1 MSMSNCTSI
10 IFLIFFI
17 TPNTSWNSYIHSV
30 KFTNRYAYLPFGQ
43 GPRNCIGMRFAL
55 LEAKLALASIIQRF
69 HLMLS
74 EKTAEVLEQDPATI
88 MPYAK
93 GGLHLKLERRN

>member
-1 MSMSNCTSI
+1 MCWNPYLNSI
-10 IFLIFFI
+10 
-17 TPNTSWNSYIHSV
+17 

-69 HLMLS
+69 HLMPC
-74 EKTAEVLEQDPATI
+74 EKTAEVLEKDLTTV

-93 GGLHLKLERRN
+93 GGLHIKLERRN

>member
-1 MSMSNCTSI
+1 
-10 IFLIFFI
+10 
-17 TPNTSWNSYIHSV
+17 
-30 KFTNRYAYLPFGQ
+30 
-43 GPRNCIGMRFAL
+43 MRFAL

-74 EKTAEVLEQDPATI
+74 EKTAEVLEQDPTTI

-93 GGLHLKLERRN
+93 GGLHLKLQRRN

>member
-1 MSMSNCTSI
+1 
-10 IFLIFFI
+10 
-17 TPNTSWNSYIHSV
+17 
-30 KFTNRYAYLPFGQ
+30 
-43 GPRNCIGMRFAL
+43 MRFAL

-74 EKTAEVLEQDPATI
+74 AKTEEVLEQDPTTV

-93 GGLHLKLERRN
+93 GGLYIKLERRN

>member
-1 MSMSNCTSI
+1 
-10 IFLIFFI
+10 
-17 TPNTSWNSYIHSV
+17 
-30 KFTNRYAYLPFGQ
+30 
-43 GPRNCIGMRFAL
+43 MRFAL

-74 EKTAEVLEQDPATI
+74 EKTAEVLEKDLTTV

-93 GGLHLKLERRN
+93 GGLHIKLERRN